1 VAAPYADWRH
11 RAVGLGLLAA
21 LVAGLAY
28 VYAFDPNEPGHYP
41 ACPTRAVFG
50 VDCPGCGAARCIH
63 ALLHGDL
70 GRALDH
76 NVLLVAVLPVLAGF
90 TAYWAWGQFVR
101 PVRPARLPMAV
112 VWGFV
117 AVAVG
122 FAVVRN
128 LPWEP
133 LTYLASAAS

>member
-1 VAAPYADWRH
+1 VVPYASWRH
-11 RAVGLGLLAA
+11 RAVGLGFVAA
-21 LVAGLAY
+21 VVAGLGY
-28 VYAFDPNEPGHYP
+28 VYAFDPNEAGHYP
-41 ACPTRAVFG
+41 SCPTRSVFG

-70 GRALDH
+70 ARAFDH
-76 NVLLVAVLPVLAGF
+76 NVLLVVALPLIVGF
-90 TAYWAWGQFVR
+90 TGYWAWGQFVR
-101 PVRPARLPMAV
+101 PVRPARLPMQV

-117 AVAVG
+117 AIAVG
-122 FAVVRN
+122 FGLVRN